1 MNARKDDSNDTQTG
15 QSAPAPDV
23 PSRAAHKDA
32 SEISAAEPSL
42 RSDVTMVKANEPN
55 TQSKNSAAN
64 PIPSSFKPYDGSK
77 DFKCWLRRLKF
88 HLDDVPQDER
98 SRTVLQHLADDQM
111 GKALDA
117 GLTRHT
123 PFRRQQ
129 NNTSWPRPHYQPS
142 QRFNRP
148 PPLNAEPRQ
157 FRGDRDSTEAAI
169 TKEGNHIIPV
179 CFDYT

>member
-1 MNARKDDSNDTQTG
+1 
-15 QSAPAPDV
+15 
-23 PSRAAHKDA
+23 
-32 SEISAAEPSL
+32 
-42 RSDVTMVKANEPN
+42 
-55 TQSKNSAAN
+55 
-64 PIPSSFKPYDGSK
+64 
-77 DFKCWLRRLKF
+77 
-88 HLDDVPQDER
+88 
-98 SRTVLQHLADDQM
+98 M

-142 QRFNRP
+142 HQFNRGNRPSMFCTPYRP